1 MYSTVNSRLNLDTSR
16 LLIIITGLQFTFYLH
31 SPYEART
38 TPSVFT
44 HGNFSFSCV
53 GDRRDTLAPAYL
65 KCEFNFSFLISQKL
79 TNLATNM

>member
-1 MYSTVNSRLNLDTSR
+1 MYSTVNSHLNFDTSQ

-65 KCEFNFSFLISQKL
+65 KYELNFSFLISL
-79 TNLATNM
+79 SN